1 MRRGLTLIELVIVL
15 VLIGI
20 LSALAVNRISVARQ
34 SAYAA
39 AMQSDLRN
47 LATAQEA
54 YFSDN
59 AEEYARRVQDVGYRF
74 RTSPGVT
81 VRIVSVS
88 PRGYTATARHLSS
101 GLTCTVSVD
110 GDQRS
115 APTCTPSSGDSGK

>member
-34 SAYAA
+34 TAYAA

-54 YFSDN
+54 YFTDN
-59 AEEYARRVQDVGYRF
+59 EEEYARRVQDVGYRF

-81 VRIVSVS
+81 IRISNVS
-88 PRGYTATARHLSS
+88 PRSWTATARHVSS
-101 GLTCTVSVD
+101 GITCSVSVD

-115 APTCTPSSGDSGK
+115 APSCTSSSETGK

>member
-15 VLIGI
+15 VLLGI

-34 SAYAA
+34 TAYTA

-54 YFSDN
+54 YFTDN
-59 AEEYARRVQDVGYRF
+59 EEAYARRVQDVGYRF

-88 PRGYTATARHLSS
+88 PRGYTATARHVSS
-101 GLTCTVSVD
+101 GLTCTVSVE

-115 APTCTPSSGDSGK
+115 TPTCTSSSGEGGK